1 MKHNKF
7 FIAGMAALALTFGL
21 MFTGC
26 PTTPPSDTVAVYSGG
41 SGSTVTK
48 ITIINET
55 RYIIEVDRVPVSEGT
70 VVKNGDTYTF
80 TSKTGKTF
88 TATASGGAPQFNAP
102 IPNDN
107 GGSTSIPPLTV
118 ETNPG
123 GDAGVPKFIT
133 ITGITGLTGEW
144 WVMLFDSVGGK
155 MSPLAAGVGTIDAGS
170 LTVALKTGAN
180 GDGPAWTG
188 IGSYWLAIQQEQTVY
203 AYTNGAA
210 YPANINDLPKISIT
224 GATTSVAF
232 EKFRQTQ

>member
-1 MKHNKF
+1 MKKNKF

-41 SGSTVTK
+41 SGSTATK

-55 RYIIEVDRVPVSEGT
+55 TYKIEVGGVVVSEGT

-107 GGSTSIPPLTV
+107 GGSTSIPILTG

-123 GDAGVPKFIT
+123 GDDGGPKSIT
-133 ITGITGLTGEW
+133 ITGITGLSGEW
-144 WVMLFDSVGGK
+144 RVSLGNN
-155 MSPLAAGVGTIDAGS
+155 MSDAPLVTGTGTVTNGS
-170 LTVALKTGAN
+170 LTFALKTQTGA
-180 GDGPAWTG
+180 PWTG
-188 IGSYWLAIQQEQTVY
+188 TGSYYFGIDNPPNPTGTY
-203 AYTNGAA
+203 FYTNGAEIL
-210 YPANINDLPKISIT
+210 PDDSNIPKISIT
-224 GATTSVAF
+224 GANTSVGF
-232 EKFRQTQ
+232 DKFKFKKN